1 MKFALAYTVCLLT
14 ASAVAV
20 VIEKSDNTAFVV
32 LQRRGDTD
40 DSQSPS
46 NSSGPSSP
54 SSSEPPA
61 TTETPDDLN
70 EELGPSPFQRKN
82 NGFICRAGKGNRG
95 PCRNGPPGLR
105 RNGPPGLRRNG
116 PGLRRGGNCGMR
128 RGNRCGIRRGGL
140 SGSEQEIPSDSEQ
153 EVHSGSQ
160 EIPPESQEIPSTSQ
174 QGDSSESQ
182 QQVHSE
188 SQEIPPESQQEDP
201 FGFENTGI
209 CPSGKLLL
217 GDLQCDEPTQ
227 KPKKGIKRQCKT
239 CGDNFKRRWSNIKK
253 SKPKKSLDSDGS
265 EFGPEPTASSEDV
278 NDDDLE

>member
-70 EELGPSPFQRKN
+70 EELSPSPFQRKN

-105 RNGPPGLRRNG
+105 RNGP
-116 PGLRRGGNCGMR
+116 GLRRGNCGIR

-140 SGSEQEIPSDSEQ
+140 SDSEQEIPSDSEQEIPSDSEQ

-174 QGDSSESQ
+174 QE
-182 QQVHSE
+182 VHSE

-227 KPKKGIKRQCKT
+227 KPKKA
-239 CGDNFKRRWSNIKK
+239 SNVNARH
-253 SKPKKSLDSDGS
+253 KSLDSDGS